1 MGGRQFAL
9 PYQYYPWGLF
19 TRRDVLD
26 RAGVREAPHDLSAIM
41 TACSKLRKAG
51 FTPIALGAKDGWAL
65 AAWFDFIDMR
75 ANGFEY
81 HQQLLDGKATYNDS
95 NVRRTFA
102 MWKQLID
109 AKCFDPNALAVDE
122 HGAEAQLYAG
132 KAGMLLM
139 GTVVSA
145 SFPEVVR
152 PVIDYQRFPVI
163 DSGQA
168 AAEAAPTDTF
178 QVAARAKNKADARR
192 FLKFAASSA
201 ASAKLA
207 KSIGS
212 FPTNKFAPVA
222 GTVLDLASY
231 KVLTDAKGN
240 LVQGFDR
247 DVPADMAAAGIKGFQ
262 EFFAKPD
269 QMYAVMNRL
278 DAVRGT
284 AYAAVGRTRRP
295 RPARTARTD
304 ADAASLLTERCQ
316 QPRVT
321 MAASSHERP
330 PCTPSPFARPA
341 RPRLRVHA
349 PCRPSLPPRP
359 AAARPPP
366 VDRRVAGDQARGLRA
381 HRLPRRGRPA
391 RPGRADR
398 GRGRRR
404 LPPGRRL
411 RPAAADVHHAR
422 GPGPGGRRPARAGPA
437 RSLAGVGC
445 RGRAG
450 QDHRRAAA
458 GRPRGRRIAAAVC
471 RALGHRLRSIERLG
485 LLRDAASTRR
495 RIRFDYEDAEGAAT
509 SRTARPLGCYHW
521 EAVWTLAAWCEHR
534 TAFRSFR
541 IDRMRTL
548 DVLDDVFRD
557 EPGRTLPDFLRHVKA
572 RPWQRPAGAE
582 V

>member
-1 MGGRQFAL
+1 MKLFRSVSAVTAALALGLVSPAALAGVLNIAFGAEDNSQREAYKTLVADFRTANPDVDVHLVIQDTPTYRKGLTGTLDTDAAPDVFNWFAGDQLRMMAQRGQLDDLSDLWKANTWWNTFPSAAITVGGRQYAL

-19 TRRDVLD
+19 TRRDVLN
-26 RAGVREAPHDLSAIM
+26 RAGIREAPHDLSAIM

-75 ANGFEY
+75 ANGYEY

-122 HGAEAQLYAG
+122 HGAESQLYAG
-132 KAGMLLM
+132 RAGMLLM
-139 GTVVSA
+139 GTVASA

-178 QVAARAKNKADARR
+178 QVASRAKNKADARR

-284 AYAAVGRTRRP
+284 AYAAV
-295 RPARTARTD
+295 
-304 ADAASLLTERCQ
+304 ADA
-316 QPRVT
+316 
-321 MAASSHERP
+321 
-330 PCTPSPFARPA
+330 
-341 RPRLRVHA
+341 
-349 PCRPSLPPRP
+349 P
-359 AAARPPP
+359 AA
-366 VDRRVAGDQARGLRA
+366 
-381 HRLPRRGRPA
+381 
-391 RPGRADR
+391 
-398 GRGRRR
+398 
-404 LPPGRRL
+404 
-411 RPAAADVHHAR
+411 
-422 GPGPGGRRPARAGPA
+422 PA
-437 RSLAGVGC
+437 RS
-445 RGRAG
+445 R
-450 QDHRRAAA
+450 
-458 GRPRGRRIAAAVC
+458 
-471 RALGHRLRSIERLG
+471 
-485 LLRDAASTRR
+485 
-495 RIRFDYEDAEGAAT
+495 
-509 SRTARPLGCYHW
+509 
-521 EAVWTLAAWCEHR
+521 
-534 TAFRSFR
+534 
-541 IDRMRTL
+541 
-548 DVLDDVFRD
+548 
-557 EPGRTLPDFLRHVKA
+557 KN
-572 RPWQRPAGAE
+572 
-582 V
+582 